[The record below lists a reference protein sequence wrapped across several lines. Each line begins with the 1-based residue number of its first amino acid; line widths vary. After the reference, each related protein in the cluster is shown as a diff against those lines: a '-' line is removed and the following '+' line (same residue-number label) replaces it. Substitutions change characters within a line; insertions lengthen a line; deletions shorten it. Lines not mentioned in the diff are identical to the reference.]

1 MTDKEFIEMSR
12 LLESISKVAG
22 TLRIV
27 FETKT
32 VKDEEES
39 TRTGGIF
46 TTRVV
51 AKDKA
56 KEHPDFKKRYSLLP
70 DQEIKKLVDLI
81 KGCDDWTSD
90 KFKASE
96 IYRMMR
102 GFVSATSGM
111 PVGISGLFKD
121 VRSLC
126 RRPMEIIPGA
136 YPDLYPAFVR
146 TLLNDGEY
154 EKAKHFGQIIP
165 PFTWTK
171 SINELAIWLDE
182 TLLLA
187 NRNRIIKTKNG
198 PKCCNDWG
206 MADCVFWHDGEPV
219 TAKQLRT
226 AIKG

>member
-12 LLESISKVAG
+12 LLESLTKRAY
-22 TLRIV
+22 TLREL
-27 FETKT
+27 FPGKGKLT
-32 VKDEEES
+32 D
-39 TRTGGIF
+39 
-46 TTRVV
+46 
-51 AKDKA
+51 
-56 KEHPDFKKRYSLLP
+56 
-70 DQEIKKLVDLI
+70 EIKSHPLFVARWGLLTLEEKEVKELI
-81 KGCDDWTSD
+81 GIINGCEDWTSD

-102 GFVSATSGM
+102 GFVSVTSGM
-111 PVGISGLFKD
+111 PDGISGLFKD

-126 RRPMEIIPGA
+126 RRPMEIIPEA

-154 EKAKHFGQIIP
+154 EKAKDFGRIIP
-165 PFTWTK
+165 PFTWTE
-171 SINELAIWLDE
+171 SIKELAIWLDE